1 MPESEIRRD
10 FTGGLRLVARKRM
23 STALHINRTIAP
35 RSLTIPMTQ
44 HSGPAAV
51 PIVEVGQAVH
61 RGQLIG
67 EPREAPSTAVHAS
80 LSGHVAAVERRTV
93 PGGNQ
98 LIQTD
103 CVIVEVDRAVTDS
116 IPEVGWPVSRPERL
130 AALRDAGIVGLG
142 GAAFPTAAK
151 LEQNDGCHTLILNGA
166 ECEPYISCDD
176 VLMREH
182 AREVLN
188 GARTMME
195 LLDAKVCLVAI
206 ENDKPV
212 AADALNAAID
222 EIVDDRF
229 AVTSVP
235 TVYPAGGE
243 RQLVEILTGEE
254 VPSGDYPIAC
264 GCVCQNVGTAVA
276 LIRFLQSGHPVT
288 SRITTITG
296 EGVVRPCN
304 LDIRFGM
311 PIADVI
317 ATCGGYSAPDVQLIM
332 GGTMMG
338 VALENDSV
346 PVTRAANCIIAAT
359 KRELRQD
366 TDAAMP
372 CIRCGECASVCPAY
386 LLPQELHRAAEH
398 DRFDA
403 LEDLGLFDCIECGCC
418 DVVCPSRIRLTE
430 SFRSGKRRLVQ
441 TMDQDSR
448 GRWFD
453 AREQLRLERVRSWEA
468 EYDTD
473 TIEPSTPPRSHQQ
486 CLEAVVD
493 VVARVNRLSVES
505 INRLQLANEQT
516 MS

>member
-35 RSLTIPMTQ
+35 RTLTIPMTQ

-103 CVIVEVDRAVTDS
+103 CVIVEVDPAVNDS
-116 IPEVGWPVSRPERL
+116 TPEVRWPVSRPERL

-264 GCVCQNVGTAVA
+264 GCVCQNVGTAYA
-276 LIRFLQSGHPVT
+276 IDRLLRHGEPLLTRIVT
-288 SRITTITG
+288 VTG
-296 EGVVRPCN
+296 EGITDPQNVEVPIGTS
-304 LDIRFGM
+304 IRELV
-311 PIADVI
+311 DH
-317 ATCGGYSAPDVQLIM
+317 CGGYTENVTRLIH

-338 VALENDSV
+338 YAISTDEL
-346 PVTRAANCIIAAT
+346 PITKATNCVIAAHDSEV
-359 KRELRQD
+359 RDRYDEW
-366 TDAAMP
+366 P
-372 CIRCGECASVCPAY
+372 CIRCGDCAEVCPAR
-386 LLPQELHRAAEH
+386 LLPQELLRYSRSFE
-398 DRFDA
+398 FDE
-403 LEDLGLFDCIECGCC
+403 LDSLGLRDCIECGCC
-418 DVVCPSRIRLTE
+418 DVICPSQIPLTAYFRGAKHAWARQEQHRELADTSYIRFLNKQE
-430 SFRSGKRRLVQ
+430 
-441 TMDQDSR
+441 
-448 GRWFD
+448 
-453 AREQLRLERVRSWEA
+453 
-468 EYDTD
+468 
-473 TIEPSTPPRSHQQ
+473 
-486 CLEAVVD
+486 
-493 VVARVNRLSVES
+493 
-505 INRLQLANEQT
+505 RLQLQQAEASSFRNELKAQVAADSLTRHETIQAAIDRAQT
-516 MS
+516 RRSRDNEGAE